1 MNQNREQ
8 CSSSSENVSRKVGIP
23 PLNPRNAGPAS
34 AADGGAGELRRT
46 TAVNSSPSKL
56 LRNIGAFCQTRVF
69 NYNYVR
75 YRFARAFIVEGLLAT
90 EGQEIVL
97 SDQPD
102 EGRKFMLT
110 GSPDSLLALA
120 AAAASERK
128 LVKPRVDCRRY
139 RSKLRLPGALAKR
152 RRQGPVSTS
161 SKKLGVRQGESA

>member
-69 NYNYVR
+69 NYNYDALPLRARLHCRRIAGYGRTGNSAVR
-75 YRFARAFIVEGLLAT
+75 STGRRAQVHANRLARFFARPWLVPRCGLSSAKACET
-90 EGQEIVL
+90 SGSGSDQEICV
-97 SDQPD
+97 Q
-102 EGRKFMLT
+102 T
-110 GSPDSLLALA
+110 VTSLWNA
-120 AAAASERK
+120 
-128 LVKPRVDCRRY
+128 
-139 RSKLRLPGALAKR
+139 
-152 RRQGPVSTS
+152 
-161 SKKLGVRQGESA
+161 